1 MGRKVVNNP
10 QVFVITIHRLISE
23 REKNVNPHSFLRGN
37 LLYYWQLGILYELYS
52 KTPLVY
58 SAEKSRRVENRST
71 QKNIRD
77 NGVTKNSYSWGV
89 IQITLNHAFPNQKFR
104 NYSFNLSDRVILQ
117 DSFLPDWSWNF
128 VIGQTMLWTAKYLVK
143 YLNATPEHLLSNC

>member
-58 SAEKSRRVENRST
+58 SAEKSRRVENRSI
-71 QKNIRD
+71 QKNIHD
-77 NGVTKNSYSWGV
+77 NGVTKNSGSWGV
-89 IQITLNHAFPNQKFR
+89 IQITLNHAFINPKFHS
-104 NYSFNLSDRVILQ
+104 YSFNLSDRVILQ
-117 DSFLPDWSWNF
+117 DCFLPDWSWNF
-128 VIGQTMLWTAKYLVK
+128 VIGQTMLWTAQIPHEILACDPRTFIT
-143 YLNATPEHLLSNC
+143 L

>member
-71 QKNIRD
+71 QKNIFD
-77 NGVTKNSYSWGV
+77 NGVTKNSGSWGV
-89 IQITLNHAFPNQKFR
+89 IQITLNHAFINPKFHS
-104 NYSFNLSDRVILQ
+104 YSFNLSDRVILQ
-117 DSFLPDWSWNF
+117 DCFLPDWSWNF
-128 VIGQTMLWTAKYLVK
+128 VIGQTMLWTAQIPHEILACDPRTFIT
-143 YLNATPEHLLSNC
+143 L